1 MRQDRGTER
10 RQHQR
15 FKLPA
20 LYTNV
25 MIEPRLDSTSPQLC
39 GHAYDISQSGV
50 RIELDEPL
58 EIGQSVQIHLELP
71 GGNKDVH
78 AAASVVWVNEAED
91 DPGPRRMALRFAQFQ
106 TPADKVHLLG
116 YLEAGLHRRAA

>member
-1 MRQDRGTER
+1 MHQDREIER

-15 FKLPA
+15 FRLPA
-20 LYTNV
+20 LYTSV
-25 MIEPRLDSTSPQLC
+25 IIEPRVENSVPQLC

-58 EIGQSVQIHLELP
+58 EIGQSVQVHLELP

-78 AAASVVWVNEAED
+78 VAASVVWVNPAED
-91 DPGPRRMALRFAQFQ
+91 DPGPRRMALRFAEFK
-106 TPADKVHLLG
+106 TPADEAHLMG
-116 YLEAGLHRRAA
+116 YLEAGLHRHAA